1 MFRLIGRIPKTHFHL
16 ACSGGSDSMIF
27 VDFLQRYPKHKFDL
41 LYFNHGTECCTEA
54 QKFVEQ
60 YGKEHNIKVHVG
72 YITEYP
78 EKQKT
83 ESQEEYW
90 RNCRYEF
97 LSKFKSEP
105 IIMCHHLN
113 DVIETWVMTCM
124 SGKPNLIPYYNPKY
138 NIIRPF
144 LCVSKKQIK
153 EWKRRNNVDHVVDS
167 SNYDIRIKRNYVRHK
182 MMEHIYHINPGIE
195 KTIRKL
201 IQDRVQSQIE
211 NYNNDH
217 MHIYTITFEN
227 IQSKFTFDVDQLGNS
242 ENQIRYFWSQHSQ
255 KYRILKIKTKQ
266 GENNE

>member
-153 EWKRRNNVDHVVDS
+153 ESNVFKTTKGEGHG
-167 SNYDIRIKRNYVRHK
+167 YGLIRIDSIIK
-182 MMEHIYHINPGIE
+182 
-195 KTIRKL
+195 KL
-201 IQDRVQSQIE
+201 DGYLSR
-211 NYNNDH
+211 
-217 MHIYTITFEN
+217 
-227 IQSKFTFDVDQLGNS
+227 NS
-242 ENQIRYFWSQHSQ
+242 EDGAFTTEILIPQI
-255 KYRILKIKTKQ
+255 
-266 GENNE
+266 